1 MARNNSSWLELGS
14 MSDLNHDDIVIREKA
29 CGGEESGGTVREES
43 GVGSVQHTDAHGTVV
58 DFDKPSDPA
67 DPLQWSQGKKLAIV
81 INISL
86 LSAVGQMA
94 SSMIAP
100 SVEQVITEFRTTN
113 LLLAILV
120 VSVFM
125 IGMAIGLLLTSGI
138 SEVYGRCVVIHV
150 TNVLFVVFGV
160 AAAVSQ
166 SLGQLIG
173 FRLLQA
179 VAAAAPPAIGGG
191 VIGDMF
197 EPRERGRATAIYGF
211 GMLMGPMIGPI
222 AGGYITQSLGWRWV
236 CWVITISGAVLLVG
250 TFGVLRESYR
260 PLVLERKVQRLRKET
275 GNSHLLAAIPHQ
287 SSGFRTLKDSIVRPI
302 NLLILAPTVALPAL
316 GLAVVFGMMYL
327 MLSTMSTVYQQVY
340 GWSTGASGLPYLGLG
355 GGLITGLIVY
365 SVTADRAYIRLSK
378 TTTTLSPEIR
388 LSPITIGS
396 PFCAVG
402 LIIYGWAFEKQLHW
416 ILPIIGCIV
425 FSWGMV
431 AFMMP
436 VTTYLIDVFHAKAAG
451 PVGAAAVLRCLAGGL
466 LPLCADNLYTTLGY
480 GWGNTLLAFVALMF
494 TPFPY
499 LFYRNG
505 ERLRERFP
513 ITD

>member
-1 MARNNSSWLELGS
+1 MAHDNSSWLELGS
-14 MSDLNHDDIVIREKA
+14 MSDSHHDDSLMGEKEN
-29 CGGEESGGTVREES
+29 EEKHES
-43 GVGSVQHTDAHGTVV
+43 NSLQKGSMI
-58 DFDKPSDPA
+58 PSIHQASANSVFVNFETPFDPA
-67 DPLQWSQGKKLAIV
+67 DPLQWPRGKKLGIV
-81 INISL
+81 INIAL

-94 SSMIAP
+94 SSMVAP
-100 SVEQVITEFRTTN
+100 SAEQIIIEFRTTS
-113 LLLAILV
+113 LLLATLV

-125 IGMAIGLLLTSGI
+125 IGMAIGLLLISGI

-150 TNVLFVVFGV
+150 TNLLFVVFGV

-173 FRLLQA
+173 FRFLQA

-211 GMLMGPMIGPI
+211 GMLMGPMVGPI
-222 AGGYITQSLGWRWV
+222 AGGYITQTLGWRWV
-236 CWVITISGAVLLVG
+236 CWVISIAGAVMLIA

-260 PLVLERKVQRLRKET
+260 PLVLKRKVNRLRKET
-275 GNSHLLAAIPHQ
+275 GKSNLVASIPHQ
-287 SSGFRTLKDSIVRPI
+287 SSGFEALRDSIVRPVK
-302 NLLILAPTVALPAL
+302 LLILSPTVALPAL
-316 GLAVVFGMMYL
+316 GLAVVFGMLFL
-327 MLSTMSTVYQQVY
+327 MLSTLSTVYQQVY

-355 GGLITGLIVY
+355 GGLFTGLVVY
-365 SVTADRAYIRLSK
+365 SVTADRAYVKLAK
-378 TTTTLSPEIR
+378 TATLSPEIR

-396 PFCAVG
+396 PFCATG

-416 ILPIIGCIV
+416 ILPIIGCVI

-436 VTTYLIDVFHAKAAG
+436 VTTYLIDVFHSKAAG
-451 PVGAAAVLRCLAGGL
+451 PVGAAAVLRCLVGGL
-466 LPLCADNLYTTLGY
+466 LPLCAANLYTTLGY
-480 GWGNTLLAFVALMF
+480 GWGNTLLAFIALIF
-494 TPFPY
+494 APFPY

-513 ITD
+513 IRD

>member
-1 MARNNSSWLELGS
+1 MAHNHPNSLEPGS
-14 MSDLNHDDIVIREKA
+14 MPDLDHDDNGMGEKKS
-29 CGGEESGGTVREES
+29 GEDEGTDRTLRDES
-43 GVGSVQHTDAHGTVV
+43 GVTSAHVELV
-58 DFDKPSDPA
+58 DFDKPFNLA
-67 DPLQWSQGKKLAIV
+67 DPLHWPQGKKLAIV

-94 SSMIAP
+94 SSMVAP
-100 SVEQVITEFRTTN
+100 AVEQIITEFRTTS
-113 LLLAILV
+113 LLLATLV

-160 AAAVSQ
+160 ATAVSQ

-173 FRLLQA
+173 FRLLQG

-197 EPRERGRATAIYGF
+197 EPRERGSATAIYGF

-222 AGGYITQSLGWRWV
+222 AGGYIAQTLGWRWV
-236 CWVITISGAVLLVG
+236 CWVITISGAVLLIG

-260 PLVLERKVQRLRKET
+260 PLVLERKVRKLRRET
-275 GNSHLLAAIPHQ
+275 GNIDLVAAIPHQ
-287 SSGFRTLKDSIVRPI
+287 SSGFNALRISIVRPMK
-302 NLLILAPTVALPAL
+302 LLLLSPTVALPAL
-316 GLAVVFGMMYL
+316 GLAIVFGMMFL
-327 MLSTMSTVYQQVY
+327 MLSTMSTVYQEVY

-355 GGLITGLIVY
+355 GGLFTGLIVY

-378 TTTTLSPEIR
+378 TTILSPEIR
-388 LSPITIGS
+388 LSPIMIGS
-396 PFCAVG
+396 PFCAAG
-402 LIIYGWAFEKQLHW
+402 LVIYGWAFEKQLHW
-416 ILPIIGCIV
+416 VIPIIGCIV

-466 LPLCADNLYTTLGY
+466 LPLCAGKLYTTLGY
-480 GWGNTLLAFVALMF
+480 GWGNTLLAFIALVF

-499 LFYRNG
+499 LFYKNG

-513 ITD
+513 ITY

>member
-1 MARNNSSWLELGS
+1 MP
-14 MSDLNHDDIVIREKA
+14 DLDHDDSGMREKKSG
-29 CGGEESGGTVREES
+29 GGEGTDRTLRDES
-43 GVGSVQHTDAHGTVV
+43 GVTSTHVELV
-58 DFDKPSDPA
+58 DFDKPFNLA
-67 DPLQWSQGKKLAIV
+67 DPLQWPKGKKLAIV

-94 SSMIAP
+94 SSMVAP
-100 SVEQVITEFRTTN
+100 AVEQIITEFRTAS
-113 LLLAILV
+113 LLLATLV

-160 AAAVSQ
+160 ATAVSQ

-173 FRLLQA
+173 FRLLQG

-211 GMLMGPMIGPI
+211 GMLMGPMVGPI
-222 AGGYITQSLGWRWV
+222 AGGYIAQSLGWRWV
-236 CWVITISGAVLLVG
+236 CWVITISGAVLLIG

-260 PLVLERKVQRLRKET
+260 PLVLERKVRRLRRET
-275 GNSHLLAAIPHQ
+275 GNSDLVAAIPHQ
-287 SSGFRTLKDSIVRPI
+287 SSSFKALRISIVRPMK
-302 NLLILAPTVALPAL
+302 LLLLSPTVALPAL
-316 GLAVVFGMMYL
+316 GLAVVFGMMFL
-327 MLSTMSTVYQQVY
+327 MLSTMSTVYQEVY
-340 GWSTGASGLPYLGLG
+340 GWSMGASGLPYLGLG
-355 GGLITGLIVY
+355 GGLFTGLIVY
-365 SVTADRAYIRLSK
+365 SLTADRAYIKLSK
-378 TTTTLSPEIR
+378 TTTLSPEIR

-396 PFCAVG
+396 PFCAAG
-402 LIIYGWAFEKQLHW
+402 LVIYGWAFEKQLHW
-416 ILPIIGCIV
+416 VIPIIGCIV

-466 LPLCADNLYTTLGY
+466 LPLCAGKLYTTLGY
-480 GWGNTLLAFVALMF
+480 GWGNTLLAFVALVF

-499 LFYRNG
+499 LFYKNG
-505 ERLRERFP
+505 EKLRERFP
-513 ITD
+513 ITY